1 MKTKLI
7 IIITFILLI
16 ISYCIYSVYSF
27 FTYPSTV
34 ATYSCND
41 EKITIT
47 RNFKGGLRVIGD
59 KNNYDSIYSFYN
71 NEKLLISID
80 KMNYKDQNKILI
92 DCLVSQ
98 TVVRLSDGGNS
109 IDLYSGTGEIC
120 YLSNPYS
127 FTDYPN
133 C

>member
-1 MKTKLI
+1 MKNKLI

-47 RNFKGGLRVIGD
+47 RNYQGALNVESD
-59 KNNYDSIYSFYN
+59 KNNYDKVSANYN
-71 NEKLLISID
+71 YEKVMISINKD
-80 KMNYKDQNKILI
+80 NYLDQNKVLI
-92 DCLVSQ
+92 DCLVNQ
-98 TVVRLSDGGNS
+98 TVVLLSEGYGREDGVPSN
-109 IDLYSGTGEIC
+109 LKNC